1 MQTENNEGKVVSL
14 FGRTEKSAAKS
25 TEVKSEDQDFDFET
39 IMKQNASNRNRQD
52 KDRKKANRGVVRS
65 YRLKH

>member
-14 FGRTEKSAAKS
+14 FGQSEDRPTKAKSAKTA
-25 TEVKSEDQDFDFET
+25 EEDFDFDA
-39 IMKQNASNRNRQD
+39 IMKKNADKSSRLN